1 MLFTD
6 EFSGRQ
12 RDRWGGGGM
21 EEAPED
27 ERSITCRNAPTFLKT
42 GRFFF
47 LKLGFKRQS
56 SA

>member
-12 RDRWGGGGM
+12 RDRWGGG
-21 EEAPED
+21 EEASED

-47 LKLGFKRQS
+47 LNLGFKRQS